1 MREEHKLSKTQKYLI
16 YHDKKQ
22 QFLTSEKHN
31 FGIFAWKITNN
42 KTYIFL
48 YAQPP
53 SNTCFK
59 WRKKN

>member
-31 FGIFAWKITNN
+31 FGIFA
-42 KTYIFL
+42 
-48 YAQPP
+48 
-53 SNTCFK
+53 
-59 WRKKN
+59 